1 MTTISYPHPRLSY
14 PLAPLAILT
23 LITLLLTLVRPIA
36 MPAPAPLPPPILP
49 ATPYARA
56 DSNVFIENR
65 GQFTDDLVAALLARE
80 AQLGVGR
87 DGRLYLAVT
96 GAPPLTLTFSSEGY
110 TPQPQVT
117 LTGPLATRVSFLTR
131 DNIDRHQANVPV
143 WAGVRIAGL
152 IPQLALELT
161 VEEGRLRLRAT
172 PDGAPDLGAVRLRV
186 EGATVVGISDGTLEV
201 QAGERWLRLPLLEV
215 DSGGAAYLPVAN
227 SQLPTPML
235 LAQQE
240 VGAPFA
246 PLGAAGQAH
255 SSAAP
260 ASVAHLLAASTFLG
274 SPGGYLG
281 NDSDTAAALALD
293 AQGNV
298 YVAGEAGSADFPIV
312 SGAYDS
318 TYNFGD
324 AFIVKLSSDL
334 TTLIAVTFLGGSTNV
349 DQVTSVAVDVQGN
362 VYVAGETLSSDF
374 PTTAGAYDTFHSYYY
389 YGDSEGFITKLSG
402 DLATLLASTFLG
414 GSRSD
419 RINSLALD
427 TQGNVYV
434 AGETASSD
442 FPHTSTG
449 LLFCTSQ
456 TRNTFVTKLS
466 SNLNNLLASSC
477 LSMVNRATSLALDA
491 QGNVYVGGYTE
502 FPGPLG
508 TPGAYDPTINHSW
521 DAFIAKLS
529 NDLNTLVASTF
540 LGAIHSDM
548 IEALVLDAQGNV
560 YVAGRTDSPDF
571 PTTPGAYQ
579 SSTDG
584 TDKGFISKLNSDLAT
599 LLASTVVRGVTTIND
614 LVVDAQ
620 GNIYMVGSTG
630 STISPNTPSPTTPGA
645 FDQTHNGE
653 SDALISKLN
662 GDLTTLL
669 YSTFLG
675 GSGSEGVA
683 DLELDTH
690 GNVYVAGS
698 TGSIDFPITSGAFDQ
713 THNGGADAFISK
725 LNGNLSSLSAATFLG
740 GSSGRDKATALAL
753 DTQGNVY
760 VAGETASA
768 VFPTG
773 SGALDTIHN
782 GSFDA
787 FIAKMSG
794 DLTSLI
800 TATFLG
806 GSNIDK
812 VTALTFDPGG
822 NLYAT
827 GITYS
832 ADFPTTQGAFDPT
845 HNGSSDI
852 FVARL
857 SSDLNALSAATFLGG
872 NSRDEAMALA
882 LDIWGNVYVAGE
894 TYSANFPVM
903 PGAFDTA
910 VVHNEGF
917 IARLSSDLTQLSAA
931 TFFGGVAQI
940 AALALDTQ
948 GNVYVAGSGGII
960 PTTPEAFDTT
970 YNGSRDA
977 FVAKLNSGLTDLLA
991 STYLGGGNY
1000 DWATALAL
1008 DDQGNIYV
1016 GGYTDSADF
1025 PTTAGAYDPTHNG
1038 WFDAFIARLSN
1049 DLSTL
1054 AVATFIGGSDREEST
1069 SLALDTWG
1077 NVYVAG
1083 TTSSAD
1089 FPTTPGAVDEV
1100 YNGSEDVFIARL
1112 NGDLTVL
1119 AAGTF
1124 LGGSVLDR
1132 ATALALDPQG
1142 TVYVA
1147 GETKSVGFPT
1157 TPGAYDRTYNG
1168 GENTWEGGD
1177 AFIARLTFTFAK
1189 VAPSRNATGQPTS
1202 LSLQWNAIAAPVNHY
1217 RYCIATTVGCTPT
1230 TSVGT
1235 ATSVAV
1241 TDLTRGATY
1250 HWQVRA
1256 CLDSGCSVYIDAD
1269 NAQHHA
1275 FTVATLLSA
1284 FSKTAPANNA
1294 TGQHASLSLQWQ
1306 AAGAD
1311 VNHYRYCIATTVGC
1325 TPTTSVGTATSVA
1338 VSGLAPRDTYYWQVR
1353 ACADSGCAVYLDA
1366 DNGQHHSFTVAAPP
1380 PSTTPPEAVEVM
1392 EEVISPNGVTLSWSP
1407 VSGQFDHYRYC
1418 IAPAPGCTPAIS
1430 VGTATSVTIPLS
1442 GDGAAGRA
1450 VAPAQQAALQPGQ
1463 TYYWLVRA
1471 CADSACTV
1479 YTDAN
1484 NGQYR
1489 SFIVRFAVYLP
1500 LTVR

>member
-65 GQFTDDLVAALLARE
+65 GQFTDDLVAALLAPE

-143 WAGVRIAGL
+143 WAGVRIDGL

-201 QAGERWLRLPLLEV
+201 QAGKRWLRLPLLEV
-215 DSGGAAYLPVAN
+215 DSGGAAT

-246 PLGAAGQAH
+246 PLGAAGQAL

-274 SPGGYLG
+274 SPGGYLD
-281 NDSDTAAALALD
+281 NSSDTAAALALD

-298 YVAGEAGSADFPIV
+298 YVAGEAGSADFPVV

-318 TYNFGD
+318 TYND
-324 AFIVKLSSDL
+324 VFIAKLSSDL
-334 TTLIAVTFLGGSTNV
+334 TTLISATFLGGSTV
-349 DQVTSVAVDVQGN
+349 DTVTSIAIDIQGN
-362 VYVAGETLSSDF
+362 VYVAGETLSSNF
-374 PTTAGAYDTFHSYYY
+374 PTTAGAYDSLNSE
-389 YGDSEGFITKLSG
+389 GDGFITKLSE
-402 DLATLLASTFLG
+402 DLSTLLASTLLG

-434 AGETASSD
+434 AGETVSSN

-449 LLFCTSQ
+449 LLPCTSQ

-477 LSMVNRATSLALDA
+477 LRMVYRATALALDA

-508 TPGAYDPTINHSW
+508 TPGAYDPTINHPW

-560 YVAGRTDSPDF
+560 YVAGRTGSPDF

-584 TDKGFISKLNSDLAT
+584 TTKGFISKLNSDLAT
-599 LLASTVVRGVTTIND
+599 LLASTVVHGVTTIND

-787 FIAKMSG
+787 FITKMSG

-931 TFFGGVAQI
+931 TFFGGVVSQI

-970 YNGSRDA
+970 YNGLRDA

-991 STYLGGGNY
+991 STYLGGGYY

-1016 GGYTDSADF
+1016 GGYTNSADF
-1025 PTTAGAYDPTHNG
+1025 PTTGGAYDPTHNG

-1054 AVATFIGGSDREEST
+1054 AVATFIGGSDREEIT

-1112 NGDLTVL
+1112 NSDLTVL

-1147 GETKSVGFPT
+1147 GETKSVDFPT

-1177 AFIARLTFTFAK
+1177 AFITRLTFTFAK

-1241 TDLTRGATY
+1241 
-1250 HWQVRA
+1250 
-1256 CLDSGCSVYIDAD
+1256 
-1269 NAQHHA
+1269 
-1275 FTVATLLSA
+1275 
-1284 FSKTAPANNA
+1284 
-1294 TGQHASLSLQWQ
+1294 
-1306 AAGAD
+1306 
-1311 VNHYRYCIATTVGC
+1311 
-1325 TPTTSVGTATSVA
+1325 
-1338 VSGLAPRDTYYWQVR
+1338 SGLAPRDTYYWQVR
-1353 ACADSGCAVYLDA
+1353 ACADSGCAVYFDA